1 MTANNYEI
9 AENILSLPKKN
20 ETDVYH
26 LELNRVKWFGNP
38 EKLDIRGW
46 SDDREKMTKG
56 ISLTE
61 EEFIK
66 IAHAGLEK
74 LGGKEDA
81 DYI

>member
-1 MTANNYEI
+1 MTANNFEI
-9 AENILSLPKKN
+9 VETLLSLSKKS
-20 ETDVYH
+20 EMEVYH

-46 SDDREKMTKG
+46 SDDHEKMTKG

-66 IAHAGLEK
+66 IAQTGLKK
-74 LGGKEDA
+74 LGGYEDA